1 MSQQFFY
8 KAMDNRGHMV
18 QGQLDANNVSDLE
31 TRLERMGLDLIHYH
45 TKKPRN
51 IRIGKV
57 NRVELITFCFHM
69 ETLTRAGV
77 PLIDGLSDFRDSLP
91 QSRFREIIS
100 TLIES
105 IEGGERLSE
114 AMVHF
119 PDTFNQVFTSLIR
132 AGEESGKLSTIFH
145 HLTETLKWQDE
156 LIARTKKLLMYPAF
170 MGTVIIVVLF
180 FLMLYLVPQLV
191 TFIKNLGGELP
202 FHTRALIFISSIF
215 INYWHIIL
223 FIPFLLFVFLKIA
236 MQVSMSVCLTV
247 DHVKLKVWIIGPI
260 LEKII
265 LARFSNFF
273 GILYASGITILDGL
287 KISKE
292 FVGNRVIETALQ
304 DVIDNITDG
313 VAITE
318 SFERVRLFP
327 PLVLRMIKIG
337 ETTGELDTALS
348 NVSYFYDR
356 EVKESIEKIQ
366 TMIEPIMIVTL
377 GLLLGWIMVSVL
389 LPIYDT
395 ITAVV
400 GV

>member
-8 KAMDNRGHMV
+8 KAVDHRGNVV

-77 PLIDGLSDFRDSLP
+77 PLIEGLSDFRDSLS

-100 TLIES
+100 SLIES

-114 AMVHF
+114 AMGHF

-132 AGEESGKLSTIFH
+132 AGEESGKLSVILH

-170 MGTVIIVVLF
+170 MGTVIIIVLF

-191 TFIKNLGGELP
+191 TFIENLGGELP
-202 FHTRALIFISSIF
+202 FHTRALIFISNIF
-215 INYWHIIL
+215 IDYWHIIL
-223 FIPFLLFVFLKIA
+223 FVPFVLFVLLKVA
-236 MQVSMSVCLTV
+236 MKVSMGVCLTV
-247 DHVKLKVWIIGPI
+247 DRIKLKVWIIGPI

-287 KISKE
+287 KISKD
-292 FVGNRVIETALQ
+292 FVGNRIIEIALQ

-313 VAITE
+313 VGITE

-337 ETTGELDTALS
+337 ETTGELDIALT

-356 EVKESIEKIQ
+356 EVKESIDKIQ
-366 TMIEPIMIVTL
+366 TMVEPVMIVTL

-395 ITAVV
+395 ITSVV
-400 GV
+400 ST